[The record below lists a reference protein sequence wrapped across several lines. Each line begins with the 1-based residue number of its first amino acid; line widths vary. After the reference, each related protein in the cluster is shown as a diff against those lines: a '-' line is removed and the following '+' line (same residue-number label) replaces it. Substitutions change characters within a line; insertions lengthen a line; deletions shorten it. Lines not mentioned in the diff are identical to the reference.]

1 MLLGAGAFLVCLI
14 RPFLPLPCV
23 SVQAVAVDP
32 ASALMIAAQGAET
45 AARDLLRND
54 RPMTDRAQTLREE
67 IANAVSHGAGLV
79 MGIVALPLLVM
90 AAARRNDGW
99 QIVASAIYATTLVL
113 LYGASTL
120 YHAIPAR
127 SRAKRVLRALDH
139 GAIYLLIAG
148 TYTPFAL
155 GALRGA
161 WGWTLLAIIWGL
173 AAAGIALKAGV
184 GYRYPRLSTAVY
196 LLMGWIAVVALHPLY
211 MALGPV
217 GLGWLLAGG
226 ASYSLGVFF
235 FANDG
240 LRYRHFVWHL
250 FVLAGSAC
258 HLVAVAGY
266 AHGIAR

>member
-1 MLLGAGAFLVCLI
+1 
-14 RPFLPLPCV
+14 
-23 SVQAVAVDP
+23 
-32 ASALMIAAQGAET
+32 
-45 AARDLLRND
+45 
-54 RPMTDRAQTLREE
+54 MTDRAQTLGEE

-79 MGIVALPLLVM
+79 MGIVALPLLVV
-90 AAARRNDGW
+90 AGYRRDDPW
-99 QIVASAIYATTLVL
+99 QIVAGAIYGATLVL

-120 YHAIPAR
+120 YHAMPAR
-127 SRAKRVLRALDH
+127 SPSKRVLRALDH

-161 WGWTLLAIIWGL
+161 WGWILLATIWGL
-173 AAAGIALKAGV
+173 AIAGIALKAGV

-196 LLMGWIAVVALHPLY
+196 LLMGWIAVVALRPLY
-211 MALGPV
+211 AALGPA

-235 FANDG
+235 FATDG

-250 FVLAGSAC
+250 FVLAGSVC

-266 AHGIAR
+266 ARGMSH

>member
-1 MLLGAGAFLVCLI
+1 VI
-14 RPFLPLPCV
+14 
-23 SVQAVAVDP
+23 
-32 ASALMIAAQGAET
+32 
-45 AARDLLRND
+45 D
-54 RPMTDRAQTLREE
+54 RTQTVGEE
-67 IANAVSHGAGLV
+67 IANSVSHGAGFV
-79 MGIVALPLLVM
+79 MGVVALPLLVIT
-90 AAARRNDGW
+90 AQRRHDGW
-99 QIVASAIYATTLVL
+99 QVVASAIYATTLVL
-113 LYGASTL
+113 LYGASML
-120 YHAIPAR
+120 YHAFPSR
-127 SRAKRVLRALDH
+127 SPAKRVLRALDH

-155 GALRGA
+155 GALRGV
-161 WGWTLLAIIWGL
+161 WGWTLLGTVWGL
-173 AAAGIALKAGV
+173 ALAGIALKAGV

-196 LLMGWIAVVALHPLY
+196 LLMGWIAVVALGPLY
-211 MALGPV
+211 AALGPE

-250 FVLAGSAC
+250 FVLVGSVC

>member
-1 MLLGAGAFLVCLI
+1 
-14 RPFLPLPCV
+14 
-23 SVQAVAVDP
+23 
-32 ASALMIAAQGAET
+32 MIAAQGAET

-79 MGIVALPLLVM
+79 MGLIALPLLVM

-250 FVLAGSAC
+250 FVLAGSAF

-266 AHGIAR
+266 AHGITR